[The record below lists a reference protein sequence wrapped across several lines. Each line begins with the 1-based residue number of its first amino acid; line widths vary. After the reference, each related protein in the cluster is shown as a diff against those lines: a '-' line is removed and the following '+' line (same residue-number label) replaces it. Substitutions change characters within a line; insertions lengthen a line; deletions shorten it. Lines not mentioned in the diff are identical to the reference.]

1 MKMSVEDM
9 SKEIDA
15 ARDRKVRLTGKQ
27 KRQARNAVKRNPK
40 PPTDEG
46 VSSHTAAE
54 PTDRR
59 HERHVKPAPHHT
71 KPAPDVVFNDLS
83 ANVYRVS
90 ARIAGSLRF
99 SIKLRIA
106 LSHVLLLGRKVFLA
120 AFLIVAAVALMHMGT
135 YKARF
140 EEGLNAI
147 TAMESGDI
155 DQSDWSDTGVDVVWL
170 GVDDRDAN
178 TDYYSDADV
187 SSTVNA
193 YRLPLPKGW
202 GIEFSPVNNNPD
214 RPELSDVFVISAR
227 GDYEMRLNMRESTII
242 LAWCGFALAVYWVV
256 GSMAMLNEGQG
267 VSARLLAPIT
277 YIANTAEQLSE
288 QNLSMRIN
296 VAGTQ
301 NELRNLA
308 MMVNGMLDRIES
320 AYNRQKQFVSD
331 ASHELRTPIAV
342 LQGYADLLARWGKDA
357 PDVRD
362 ESIQAIQN
370 ETRSMKELVE
380 NLLYLARHDKGTL
393 KLNPEPF
400 SSVELIQE
408 TVRETALIA
417 RGHHIETGGLED
429 CTLTADRS
437 AIKQALRIFV
447 DNAVKYTP
455 TGGYVSLSCRVED
468 RMCSIT
474 VRDTGVGISKQDL
487 PRIFDRFYRADSSR
501 NTQAGGHGLGL
512 SIARIIVTSHGGK
525 LHVKSKPGSGSAF
538 TIALPLKR

>member
-1 MKMSVEDM
+1 M
-9 SKEIDA
+9 SKNA
-15 ARDRKVRLTGKQ
+15 TTARDDMTRQIKGRKRKAPKAA
-27 KRQARNAVKRNPK
+27 KRK
-40 PPTDEG
+40 PPESDGGAAVDRDTHAPE
-46 VSSHTAAE
+46 TA
-54 PTDRR
+54 
-59 HERHVKPAPHHT
+59 
-71 KPAPDVVFNDLS
+71 FNNLS
-83 ANVYRVS
+83 ASVHRVS
-90 ARIAGSLRF
+90 ARAAGSLRF

-106 LSHVLLLGRKVFLA
+106 LAHVLLLGRRVFSA
-120 AFLIVAAVALMHMGT
+120 AFLIIIA
-135 YKARF
+135 
-140 EEGLNAI
+140 
-147 TAMESGDI
+147 
-155 DQSDWSDTGVDVVWL
+155 VVWSHWGMYQARYNAGL
-170 GVDDRDAN
+170 TAIETMDLDSNDPIYSPAPGVEAAWEGYEAQPPSDDEPGGGDDGWNMSDFYSRREN
-178 TDYYSDADV
+178 TL
-187 SSTVNA
+187 
-193 YRLPLPKGW
+193 RLSLPNGW
-202 GIEFSPVNNNPD
+202 GVEWRAVDNDPG
-214 RPELSDVFVISAR
+214 RPELPDIFVTRANDGYVI
-227 GDYEMRLNMRESTII
+227 RLDTRESTVI

-256 GSMAMLNEGQG
+256 MALAVLREGQG

-277 YIANTAEQLSE
+277 HISNTAEQLSE

-342 LQGYADLLARWGKDA
+342 VQGYADLLARWGKDA

-400 SSVELIQE
+400 SAVELIQE

-417 RGHHIETGGLED
+417 SNHHIESGGLED
-429 CTLTADRS
+429 CTLIADRS

-455 TGGYVSLSCRVED
+455 AGGYVSLSCRVEN
-468 RMCSIT
+468 RQCAIT
-474 VRDTGVGISKQDL
+474 VRDTGAGISKQDL
-487 PRIFDRFYRADSSR
+487 PRIFDRFYRADTAR

-512 SIARIIVTSHGGK
+512 SIARIIVSSHNGK
-525 LHVKSKPGSGSAF
+525 LHVKSKPGVGSAF
-538 TIALPLKR
+538 TILLPVMRHSM